1 MNAKSWPEWLRLNA
15 SNRQQAQLMDITVAS
30 RWFVWVMVFFVVSLM
45 VWSSMAMMDDTVT
58 GHGRIIPSSR
68 VQEVQSLDGGTLKSV
83 HVREG
88 AFVHAGDLLL
98 QIDETRYQSSF
109 RVNESEQES
118 LQGSVVRIESELSA
132 LVGLQ
137 NSTLSIDDNHDLN
150 FPEQYKK
157 QFPEQ
162 VLQQKTLM
170 NERMAALKSQV
181 TILDQQVIQ
190 KQHELN
196 ELREKVKT
204 LARSLALV
212 EEELSLKKP
221 LTDDGV
227 ITRVEIINLERR
239 ANELKGDLTNAKLM
253 VIRLESALKES
264 ISRRNDLVIR
274 YRADLQKELQDTRDR
289 LGKLQ
294 EGQTGLEDRVRKAA
308 LHSPVD
314 GLVKTVKV
322 HTEGSVIQPG
332 STVVEIVP
340 AEDALI
346 FEARIQPADIA
357 FLQSGQSALIKLTA
371 YEFAT
376 FGSLKGR
383 VDTISADTLDD
394 EKGQPYYR
402 VRIVLPEDHSSV
414 ILLPGMTGVA
424 DIVTG
429 EKRVMAYLVSPVLK
443 AFRT

>member
-1 MNAKSWPEWLRLNA
+1 MKAKSWSEWLQLTA
-15 SNRQQAQLMDITVAS
+15 SNRQQAQLMDITVTS
-30 RWFVWVMVFFVVSLM
+30 RWFIWLMVFFVASLIA
-45 VWSSMAMMDDTVT
+45 WSWLAMMDETVT
-58 GHGRIIPSSR
+58 GHGRVIPSSR

-88 AFVHAGDLLL
+88 EFVHAGDLLL

-109 RVNESEQES
+109 RVNESELES
-118 LQGSVVRIESELSA
+118 LQGSVARLESELAA
-132 LVGLQ
+132 LAGMLSGLWSDEQ
-137 NSTLSIDDNHDLN
+137 RDIN
-150 FPEQYKK
+150 FPEHFQKH
-157 QFPEQ
+157 FPEQ
-162 VLQQKTLM
+162 ALQQKALM
-170 NERMAALKSQV
+170 NERMAALNSQV

-196 ELREKVKT
+196 ELKEKVKT
-204 LARSLALV
+204 LTRSLQLAN
-212 EEELSLKKP
+212 EELLLKKP

-239 ANELKGDLTNAKLM
+239 ANELQGDLTNARLM
-253 VIRLESALKES
+253 VARLESALEEA
-264 ISRRNDLVIR
+264 IGRRNDLVIR

-289 LGKLQ
+289 SGKLL
-294 EGQTGLEDRVRKAA
+294 EGQAGLEDRVRKAA
-308 LHSPVD
+308 LYAPVD

-340 AEDALI
+340 AEDPLI

-357 FLQSGQSALIKLTA
+357 FLQSGQMALIKLTA

-376 FGSLKGR
+376 FGSLKGT
-383 VDTISADTLDD
+383 VDTISVDTLED
-394 EKGQPYYR
+394 EKGLPYYR
-402 VRIVLPEDHSSV
+402 VRIVLSGDNSS
-414 ILLPGMTGVA
+414 LLLIPGMTGVT

-429 EKRVMAYLVSPVLK
+429 NKSVLEY
-443 AFRT
+443 FIRPLLRSFGI